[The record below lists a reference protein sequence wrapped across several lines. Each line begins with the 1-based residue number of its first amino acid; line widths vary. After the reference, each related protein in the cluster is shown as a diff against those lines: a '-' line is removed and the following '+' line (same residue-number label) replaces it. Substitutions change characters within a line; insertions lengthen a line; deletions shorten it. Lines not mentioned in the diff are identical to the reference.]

1 MSLTLADMVFE
12 TTETQGTGDIN
23 LLGAQTGFR
32 TFVAGAGDGATVP
45 YHIGDNEN
53 WETGLGTITA
63 GTPDVLSRDTVLA
76 SSNSGAA
83 VNWGSGTRNVRL
95 SSVADIIATL
105 QGDNTF
111 FGTNSFTGDNSFT
124 KKAAFKDAGEL
135 TISSGAVTVT
145 GVSHTIDTESDAAA
159 DDLVTINGGA
169 DGQILTIRTENSS
182 RVVTL
187 KTTGNIAIA
196 ADIEMAS
203 NDQALLLQYD
213 AALSKWVVIGKPVI
227 LATQPQAEAGTGDG
241 LMTSER
247 TAQAIAANV
256 PPSQLAKAWVN
267 FNGTGTIAIRDS
279 YNVSSIVDNGTG
291 HYTVNFTNDMAN
303 TDYAVLANGYR
314 AVGVPDRT
322 AALTYTTSSFGI
334 LNFGSS
340 NQVDAE
346 IITAVVFG
354 ELA

>member
-169 DGQILTIRTENSS
+169 DGQILTIRTENSKIG
-182 RVVTL
+182 R
-187 KTTGNIAIA
+187 
-196 ADIEMAS
+196 AS
-203 NDQALLLQYD
+203 
-213 AALSKWVVIGKPVI
+213 GR
-227 LATQPQAEAGTGDG
+227 
-241 LMTSER
+241 ER
-247 TAQAIAANV
+247 A
-256 PPSQLAKAWVN
+256 
-267 FNGTGTIAIRDS
+267 
-279 YNVSSIVDNGTG
+279 
-291 HYTVNFTNDMAN
+291 
-303 TDYAVLANGYR
+303 
-314 AVGVPDRT
+314 
-322 AALTYTTSSFGI
+322 
-334 LNFGSS
+334 
-340 NQVDAE
+340 
-346 IITAVVFG
+346 
-354 ELA
+354 